1 MDQNYVQ
8 VLIDTITKKEE
19 TLRKIL
25 EITKQQEVISKQ
37 DTYAS
42 EDMEKTLNEKE
53 IQISRL
59 NYLDE
64 GFQSVYERVSS
75 EIRNHIDV
83 YKQDVLVLQDK
94 IRICTEIGNEIM
106 VLEERNRNR
115 FNTLF
120 SKAHTDY
127 STVKS
132 KASVAQ
138 NYFKT
143 MNNSKVMDA
152 YFVDKKQ

>member
-1 MDQNYVQ
+1 MDENYVQ

-25 EITKQQEVISKQ
+25 EITRRQELLSKQEVYSS
-37 DTYAS
+37 D
-42 EDMEKTLNEKE
+42 EMEETLNEKE
-53 IQISRL
+53 IQIARI

-64 GFQSVYERVSS
+64 RFQSVYDRVRS
-75 EIRNHIDV
+75 EVRNNIEK
-83 YKQDVLVLQDK
+83 YRQDVLTLQER
-94 IRICTEIGNEIM
+94 IRTCTEIANEIQ

-115 FNTLF
+115 FSALF
-120 SKAHTDY
+120 SKTRSEY
-127 STVKS
+127 STS
-132 KASVAQ
+132 KTRANVAQ

>member
-25 EITKQQEVISKQ
+25 EITKQQESISKQ
-37 DTYAS
+37 EVYAS
-42 EDMEKTLNEKE
+42 EDMEETLNEKE
-53 IQISRL
+53 IQIARL

-64 GFQSVYERVSS
+64 GFQSVYDRVRS
-75 EIRNHIDV
+75 EIRNHLDT

-115 FNTLF
+115 FSVLF
-120 SKAHTDY
+120 SKAHADY
-127 STVKS
+127 SSSKS
-132 KASVAQ
+132 QANVAQ

>member
-1 MDQNYVQ
+1 MDDNYVQ

-25 EITKQQEVISKQ
+25 EITKEQEQISKQ
-37 DTYAS
+37 EVYS
-42 EDMEKTLNEKE
+42 PEEMEKTLNEKE
-53 IQISRL
+53 IQIARI

-64 GFQSVYERVSS
+64 GFQSVYDRVGS
-75 EIRNHIDV
+75 EIRNNIEK
-83 YKQDVLVLQDK
+83 YEQDVLALQER
-94 IRICTEIGNEIM
+94 IRICTEIANEIQ

-115 FNTLF
+115 FSVLF
-120 SKAHTDY
+120 SKVRSEY
-127 STVKS
+127 STS
-132 KASVAQ
+132 KNQANVAH

>member
-1 MDQNYVQ
+1 MEQNYVQ

>member
-64 GFQSVYERVSS
+64 GFQSVYDRVSS

>member
-64 GFQSVYERVSS
+64 GFQSVYDRVSA

-106 VLEERNRNR
+106 VLEERNRSR

-143 MNNSKVMDA
+143 MNNSKVMDP

>member
-1 MDQNYVQ
+1 MEQNYVQ
-8 VLIDTITKKEE
+8 GLIDTISKKEE

>member
-1 MDQNYVQ
+1 MDENYVQ

-25 EITKQQEVISKQ
+25 EITKRQELLSKQEVYSS
-37 DTYAS
+37 D
-42 EDMEKTLNEKE
+42 EMEATLNEKE
-53 IQISRL
+53 IQIARI

-64 GFQSVYERVSS
+64 GFQSVYDRVRS
-75 EIRNHIDV
+75 EVRNNIEK
-83 YKQDVLVLQDK
+83 YKQDVLTLQER
-94 IRICTEIGNEIM
+94 IRTCTEIANEIQ

-115 FNTLF
+115 FSALF
-120 SKAHTDY
+120 SKTRSEY
-127 STVKS
+127 STS
-132 KASVAQ
+132 KTRANVAQ

>member
-1 MDQNYVQ
+1 MDENYVQ

-25 EITKQQEVISKQ
+25 EITRRQELLSKQEVYSS
-37 DTYAS
+37 D
-42 EDMEKTLNEKE
+42 EMEETLNEKE
-53 IQISRL
+53 IQIARI

-64 GFQSVYERVSS
+64 GFQSVYDRVRS
-75 EIRNHIDV
+75 EVRNNIEK
-83 YKQDVLVLQDK
+83 YRQDVLTLQER
-94 IRICTEIGNEIM
+94 IRTCTEIANEIQ

-115 FNTLF
+115 FSTLF
-120 SKAHTDY
+120 SKTRSEY
-127 STVKS
+127 STS
-132 KASVAQ
+132 KTRANVAQ

>member
-1 MDQNYVQ
+1 MDENYVQ

-25 EITKQQEVISKQ
+25 EITRRQELLSKQEVYSS
-37 DTYAS
+37 D
-42 EDMEKTLNEKE
+42 EMEETLNEKE
-53 IQISRL
+53 IQIARI

-64 GFQSVYERVSS
+64 GFQSVYDRVRS
-75 EIRNHIDV
+75 EVRNNIEK
-83 YKQDVLVLQDK
+83 YRQDVLTLQER
-94 IRICTEIGNEIM
+94 IRTCTEIANEIQ

-115 FNTLF
+115 FSALF
-120 SKAHTDY
+120 SKTRSEY
-127 STVKS
+127 STS
-132 KASVAQ
+132 KTRANVAQ
-138 NYFKT
+138 NYFRT